1 MVSGELC
8 RDDLKTDELAYSVMT
23 SKPMAEAPNPI
34 IVLVRD
40 LMFAGR
46 IRAAARATNAEI
58 MLLREMQQLA
68 VHSSRRLIVDLGES
82 GALEAAI
89 AWKRDHGGEVV
100 GFVAHVDADT
110 IAKAKSAGIDHVL
123 SRGQFA
129 ADVER
134 WLR

>member
-1 MVSGELC
+1 MS
-8 RDDLKTDELAYSVMT
+8 TAH
-23 SKPMAEAPNPI
+23 NPV

-46 IRAAARATNAEI
+46 ILATARATHI
-58 MLLREMQQLA
+58 QITLLRGMQQLA
-68 VHSSRRLIVDLGES
+68 VHSSHRLIVDLGEN

-89 AWKRDHGGEVV
+89 AWKREHGGEVV
-100 GFVAHVDADT
+100 GFVAHVDVET
-110 IAKAKSAGIDHVL
+110 IAKAKAAGIDHVL

-134 WLR
+134 WLK